1 MSRLIVKN
9 LPPYV
14 TPALLKEHFSQSKG
28 PGGTITDVKVALKQ
42 DGTARRFG
50 FVGFKT
56 DEDALKAKEWYDKTF
71 IDSTRVRVEVIDG
84 ANGVPAPRPN
94 KRPRLDTSPTQRD
107 TGSTSNK
114 SRTHSRKSDA
124 PSAKVKGNDASFEE
138 FMEVML
144 PKAKR
149 IAPGMD
155 RPVASPLKKC
165 KMPVTHGE
173 SENPQETV
181 DQQGLT
187 DMEWM
192 RQRMT
197 GVEDPTSSEK
207 PFEQSDSEDQAEKVP
222 DNEDPTVKTIL
233 HTARLFIRN
242 LTFTCNE
249 DELRGLFQPFGAV
262 SQVCQRSSFTSALL
276 IEKLSMVNAFSIGT
290 ADPSWNVDYAG
301 KLKII
306 HIPVDSVTK
315 ESKGLAFVTY
325 TQSLD
330 ALVAFRAL
338 DKKPFQ
344 GRLLHI
350 IGAVDKRDGAATTEG
365 TGKSKTLKE
374 QRNEK
379 RKAAAGKGFNWS
391 MLYMNSDAVLSSV
404 ADRMNISKSDILD
417 PEVSDAAVKLALA
430 ETHIIQETKTHLE
443 SHGVVL
449 SAFSGRGRS
458 ETVILVKNIPY
469 GTTAEQ
475 LREIFGAHGEL
486 QRVLVPPAGTLAV
499 IEFVH
504 ADDAHRAFRAVSYRR
519 LGNSVIYLEK
529 GPLGMFQSTSSV
541 PEIASDVAPV
551 TIGDTDV
558 GEDADVDTTGGKTLF
573 VKNLAFAT
581 PTERFTTAFRHLPG
595 FAFARVQTKPD
606 SKRPGARLSMGF
618 GFVGFRTADA
628 ARRALKGMHGFV
640 LDGHTLSV
648 KFAGRGAEEQDE
660 VKQGGREKANTTKM
674 LVKNVPFE
682 VTRKDIQELFGQLE
696 LRFSAYGKLKSV
708 RLPKRFDRRSR
719 GFAFLEFVT
728 RHEAENAYNALKHT
742 HLLGRHLVLEWAQE
756 GDVNIDELR
765 KKAGV
770 GFGNGA
776 DMPGKKRKLVLD
788 EDDDGREDEV

>member
-84 ANGVPAPRPN
+84 ANAVPAPRPN
-94 KRPRLDTSPTQRD
+94 KRPRVDTSPTQRD

-114 SRTHSRKSDA
+114 TRAHSRKSDA
-124 PSAKVKGNDASFEE
+124 PSVKVKGNDASFEE

-144 PKAKR
+144 PKAKKISPRDRSPYR
-149 IAPGMD
+149 ISIEKGQE
-155 RPVASPLKKC
+155 ASHAWR
-165 KMPVTHGE
+165 VRGH
-173 SENPQETV
+173 
-181 DQQGLT
+181 
-187 DMEWM
+187 
-192 RQRMT
+192 T
-197 GVEDPTSSEK
+197 GDVK
-207 PFEQSDSEDQAEKVP
+207 IKAEKVP

-233 HTARLFIRN
+233 HTARLFVRN
-242 LTFTCNE
+242 LTFTCTE

-262 SQVCQRSSFTSALL
+262 SQ
-276 IEKLSMVNAFSIGT
+276 
-290 ADPSWNVDYAG
+290 
-301 KLKII
+301 I

-325 TQSLD
+325 TQSQD

-365 TGKSKTLKE
+365 AGKSKTLKE

-379 RKAAAGKGFNWS
+379 RKAAAGKEFNWS

-430 ETHIIQETKTHLE
+430 ETHIIQETKTYLE

-541 PEIASDVAPV
+541 PEIANDVAPV
-551 TIGDTDV
+551 TIGNTDV
-558 GEDADVDTTGGKTLF
+558 VEDADVDTTRRALRTH
-573 VKNLAFAT
+573 FAT
-581 PTERFTTAFRHLPG
+581 SPG

-606 SKRPGARLSMGF
+606 PKRPGARLSMGF

-660 VKQGGREKANTTKM
+660 EKQGGREKANTTKM

-682 VTRKDIQELFGQLE
+682 VTRKDIQELFG
-696 LRFSAYGKLKSV
+696 AYGKLKSV

-788 EDDDGREDEV
+788 EDSDGGENAV

>member
-14 TPALLKEHFSQSKG
+14 TPALLKEHFSQLKG

-84 ANGVPAPRPN
+84 ANAVPAPRPN
-94 KRPRLDTSPTQRD
+94 KRPRLDTSPTVRD
-107 TGSTSNK
+107 TGSPYNK
-114 SRTHSRKSDA
+114 TRVHSRKSDA
-124 PSAKVKGNDASFEE
+124 DTLPSKDKGKDASFEE

-144 PKAKR
+144 PKTKK
-149 IAPGMD
+149 IAPGVD
-155 RPVASPLKKC
+155 CPGHPVASPSKKG
-165 KMPVTHGE
+165 KAPATHGKLE
-173 SENPQETV
+173 DPQETMV
-181 DQQGLT
+181 QQGLT

-192 RQRMT
+192 RQRMKG
-197 GVEDPTSSEK
+197 GVEDATISEK
-207 PFEQSDSEDQAEKVP
+207 LFEQSDSEDQAEKIP
-222 DNEDPTVKTIL
+222 DDEDPTVRTIL
-233 HTARLFIRN
+233 HTARLFVRN
-242 LTFTCNE
+242 LTFTCTE

-262 SQVCQRSSFTSALL
+262 SQ
-276 IEKLSMVNAFSIGT
+276 
-290 ADPSWNVDYAG
+290 
-301 KLKII
+301 I
-306 HIPVDSVTK
+306 HIPIDSVTK
-315 ESKGLAFVTY
+315 EPKGIAFVTY
-325 TQSLD
+325 AQSQD
-330 ALVAFRAL
+330 ALAAFRAM

-350 IGAVDKRDGAATTEG
+350 IGAVDKRNSAATTEG
-365 TGKSKTLKE
+365 TGKPKPLKE
-374 QRNEK
+374 QRSEK
-379 RKAAAGKGFNWS
+379 RKAAAGKEFNWS
-391 MLYMNSDAVLSSV
+391 VLYMNSDAVLSSV

-417 PEVSDAAVKLALA
+417 PEGSDAAVKLALA
-430 ETHIIQETKTHLE
+430 ETHIIQETKTYLE

-504 ADDAHRAFRAVSYRR
+504 ADDAHRAFRAVAYRR

-529 GPLGMFQSTSSV
+529 GPLGIFQSTSSV
-541 PEIASDVAPV
+541 PEIMSDVAPV

-558 GEDADVDTTGGKTLF
+558 GESANVDTTGGKTLF

-581 PTERFTTAFRHLPG
+581 PSECFTDAFHHLPG

-606 SKRPGARLSMGF
+606 PKRPGARLSMGF
-618 GFVGFRTADA
+618 GFIGFRTADA
-628 ARRALKGMHGFV
+628 ARRALKGMHGYV

-660 VKQGGREKANTTKM
+660 EKQGGKVKAKTTKM

-682 VTRKDIQELFGQLE
+682 VTRKDIQELFG
-696 LRFSAYGKLKSV
+696 AYGKLKSV

-770 GFGNGA
+770 GFGDGS

-788 EDDDGREDEV
+788 EDGDGGEDDV

>member
-1 MSRLIVKN
+1 MTRPNSHAIAPGESRLAQLDDV
-9 LPPYV
+9 PSHW
-14 TPALLKEHFSQSKG
+14 AR
-28 PGGTITDVKVALKQ
+28 GTITDVKVALKQ

-56 DEDALKAKEWYDKTF
+56 DEDAMKAKEWYDKTF

-84 ANGVPAPRPN
+84 AKEVPAPRPN
-94 KRPRLDTSPTQRD
+94 KRPRLDDSSTKHD
-107 TGSTSNK
+107 TGSFSNRSK
-114 SRTHSRKSDA
+114 ALKPNVNTPPEKANGKDT
-124 PSAKVKGNDASFEE
+124 SFEE

-144 PKAKR
+144 PKTKN
-149 IAPGMD
+149 IGPGVD
-155 RPVASPLKKC
+155 RADHPVASPLKKG
-165 KMPVTHGE
+165 KTPVTHE
-173 SENPQETV
+173 DLQDPQI
-181 DQQGLT
+181 QQGLT

-192 RQRMT
+192 RQRMK
-197 GVEDPTSSEK
+197 GRIEDAADSEK
-207 PFEQSDSEDQAEKVP
+207 VFEQSDSEDQAEEIL
-222 DNEDPTVKTIL
+222 DDEDPTVKTIL
-233 HTARLFIRN
+233 HTARLFVRN
-242 LTFTCNE
+242 LTFTCTE
-249 DELRGLFQPFGAV
+249 DELRGLFQPFGVV
-262 SQVCQRSSFTSALL
+262 SQ
-276 IEKLSMVNAFSIGT
+276 
-290 ADPSWNVDYAG
+290 
-301 KLKII
+301 I

-315 ESKGLAFVTY
+315 ESKGLAF
-325 TQSLD
+325 S
-330 ALVAFRAL
+330 
-338 DKKPFQ
+338 FQ

-350 IGAVDKRDGAATTEG
+350 IGAVDKKNSADTTEG
-365 TGKSKTLKE
+365 TGQPKTLKG
-374 QRNEK
+374 RRDEK
-379 RKAAAGKGFNWS
+379 RKAAAGKEFNWS
-391 MLYMNSDAVLSSV
+391 VLYMNSDAVLSSV
-404 ADRMNISKSDILD
+404 ADRMHISKSDILD
-417 PEVSDAAVKLALA
+417 PEASDAAVKLALA
-430 ETHIIQETKTHLE
+430 ETHIIQETKTYLE

-475 LREIFGAHGEL
+475 LREIFGPHGEL

-504 ADDAHRAFRAVSYRR
+504 ADDAHRAFRAVAYRR

-541 PEIASDVAPV
+541 PEIASNAAPI
-551 TIGDTDV
+551 TIEDTDM
-558 GEDADVDTTGGKTLF
+558 EENAKVDTTGGKTLF

-581 PTERFTTAFRHLPG
+581 PSERFTNAFRHLPG
-595 FAFARVQTKPD
+595 FAFARIQTKPD
-606 SKRPGARLSMGF
+606 PKRAGARLSMGF
-618 GFVGFRTADA
+618 GFVGFQTADA
-628 ARRALKGMHGFV
+628 ARRALKGMHGYV

-660 VKQGGREKANTTKM
+660 EKQSGREKAKTTKM
-674 LVKNVPFE
+674 LVKNLPFE
-682 VTRKDIQELFGQLE
+682 ATRKDVQELFG
-696 LRFSAYGKLKSV
+696 AYGKLKSV

-756 GDVNIDELR
+756 GDANIDELR

-770 GFGNGA
+770 GFGDGS

-788 EDDDGREDEV
+788 EDGDGGEEDV

>member
-9 LPPYV
+9 LPPYI

-84 ANGVPAPRPN
+84 ANGVPESRPN
-94 KRPRLDTSPTQRD
+94 KRPRLDPSSTKRE

-114 SRTHSRKSDA
+114 SKALKSD
-124 PSAKVKGNDASFEE
+124 PNTTPAKVKGKDASFEE
-138 FMEVML
+138 FLEVML
-144 PKAKR
+144 PKTKK
-149 IAPGMD
+149 IGPGVDRAD
-155 RPVASPLKKC
+155 RPVASPSKKD
-165 KMPVTHGE
+165 KTPVTYGK
-173 SENPQETV
+173 PQES
-181 DQQGLT
+181 QNEQGLT
-187 DMEWM
+187 DVEWM
-192 RQRMT
+192 RQRMKG
-197 GVEDPTSSEK
+197 GVEDTTDPEK
-207 PFEQSDSEDQAEKVP
+207 VFEQSDSEDQAVDVP
-222 DNEDPTVKTIL
+222 DDEDPTARTIL
-233 HTARLFIRN
+233 QTSRLFIRN
-242 LTFTCNE
+242 LTFTCTE
-249 DELRGLFQPFGAV
+249 DELRGLFQPFGTV
-262 SQVCQRSSFTSALL
+262 SQ
-276 IEKLSMVNAFSIGT
+276 
-290 ADPSWNVDYAG
+290 
-301 KLKII
+301 I

-325 TQSLD
+325 AQSQD

-338 DKKPFQ
+338 DKKSFQ

-350 IGAVDKRDGAATTEG
+350 IAAVDKQNNAVTTGG
-365 TGKSKTLKE
+365 TSKPKTLKG
-374 QRNEK
+374 QRDEK
-379 RKAAAGKGFNWS
+379 RKAAAGKEFNWS
-391 MLYMNSDAVLSSV
+391 VLYMNSDAVLSSV
-404 ADRMNISKSDILD
+404 ADRMNLSKSAILD
-417 PEVSDAAVKLALA
+417 PEASDAAVKLALA
-430 ETHIIQETKTHLE
+430 ETHIIQETKSYLE

-504 ADDAHRAFRAVSYRR
+504 ADDAHRAFRAVAYRR

-541 PEIASDVAPV
+541 PEITSNVAPI
-551 TIGDTDV
+551 TIGD
-558 GEDADVDTTGGKTLF
+558 ADTREVDTTGGKTLF

-581 PTERFTTAFRHLPG
+581 PSERFTDAFRHLPG
-595 FAFARVQTKPD
+595 FAFARIQTKPD
-606 SKRPGARLSMGF
+606 PKRPGARLSMGF
-618 GFVGFRTADA
+618 GFVGFQTADA
-628 ARRALKGMHGFV
+628 ARRALKGMGGYV

-648 KFAGRGAEEQDE
+648 KFAGRGVEEQDE
-660 VKQGGREKANTTKM
+660 EKQGGREKAKTTKM
-674 LVKNVPFE
+674 LVKNLPFE
-682 VTRKDIQELFGQLE
+682 AARKDVQELFG
-696 LRFSAYGKLKSV
+696 AYGKLKSV

-719 GFAFLEFVT
+719 GFAFLEFIT

-756 GDVNIDELR
+756 GDANIDELR

-770 GFGNGA
+770 GFGDGS
-776 DMPGKKRKLVLD
+776 DMPGKKRKLVLGED
-788 EDDDGREDEV
+788 GDGGEDDV

>member
-84 ANGVPAPRPN
+84 ANAVLAPRPN

-107 TGSTSNK
+107 TGSTSK
-114 SRTHSRKSDA
+114 KTRAHSRKSDT
-124 PSAKVKGNDASFEE
+124 KVKGNDASFEE

-144 PKAKR
+144 PKAKK
-149 IAPGMD
+149 IAPGID
-155 RPVASPLKKC
+155 RPVASPLKKG
-165 KMPVTHGE
+165 KMPVTQGG
-173 SENPQETV
+173 SEDPQETL

-192 RQRMT
+192 RRRMKG

-233 HTARLFIRN
+233 HTARLFVRN
-242 LTFTCNE
+242 LTFTCTE

-262 SQVCQRSSFTSALL
+262 SQCSACCRASFTGCLL
-276 IEKLSMVNAFSIGT
+276 LVTIR
-290 ADPSWNVDYAG
+290 ADCRLAG
-301 KLKII
+301 VSKVQFRFCLTHREAINGQCIQI

-325 TQSLD
+325 TQSQD
-330 ALVAFRAL
+330 ALVAFQAL

-350 IGAVDKRDGAATTEG
+350 IGAVDKRDSVASTEG
-365 TGKSKTLKE
+365 TGKSKTLKK

-379 RKAAAGKGFNWS
+379 RKAAAGKEFNWS

-430 ETHIIQETKTHLE
+430 ETHIIQETKTYLE

-504 ADDAHRAFRAVSYRR
+504 ADDAHRALRAVSYRR

-551 TIGDTDV
+551 TIENTD
-558 GEDADVDTTGGKTLF
+558 TLF

-581 PTERFTTAFRHLPG
+581 PTERFTNAFRHLPG

-606 SKRPGARLSMGF
+606 PKRPGARLSMGF

-628 ARRALKGMHGFV
+628 ARRALKGMHGYV

-660 VKQGGREKANTTKM
+660 EKQGGREKANTTKM

-682 VTRKDIQELFGQLE
+682 VTRKDIQELFG
-696 LRFSAYGKLKSV
+696 AYGKLKSV

-756 GDVNIDELR
+756 GDANIDELR

-770 GFGNGA
+770 GFGNGT
-776 DMPGKKRKLVLD
+776 DMPGRKRKLVLD
-788 EDDDGREDEV
+788 EDADGGEDEV